1 MPAGRVVF
9 WTLVGGGSVAL
20 TAFALKYYL
29 KRKSSGSA
37 SVTPPS
43 TLPVTPITVPEP
55 GDAPAGTPADA
66 PAEEKAVEKE
76 PTEAPAEVVI
86 AELPAETTN
95 SAPEISEEVVVTPAD
110 EAATVDAAPTKT
122 VDVIVNE
129 TSTRPT
135 VIISSKANAD
145 GDDGATSSTPP
156 TTSFAYL
163 LDPSISVDGQTPPTP
178 PSTPAPPSR
187 GDEEGVVTPMYDPS
201 LDLIQA
207 AIQGRLAAVKP
218 RFHSSDSTAEE
229 REDEDAADDRAG
241 GGCDIA
247 PDVEGGGEGDAT
259 TAVDGGVT
267 GAVVVA
273 AAAAAAA
280 GKLQPIDE
288 EVGAKSAAVETSSA
302 GAASDAPELPPKS
315 PYVRRKKRSIQP
327 ELEEMKEH
335 QLQLLSD
342 PPSPATSPAASPPKG
357 DGIAAASP
365 GSSPPLRTPRLRRR
379 SDRRS
384 TGEIKIST
392 EETTT
397 ITTTEAKSG
406 EESGSS
412 SNGSSAIS
420 GGGSGVTG
428 GDESTSSIDFSF
440 MSDAEEAMKDVGV
453 VAASASAGAA
463 PEVDLLEGIED
474 VTLDDVLRDISSMTE
489 STAVM
494 SASMVVEVDGAS
506 TSGRKD
512 DVDEDLA
519 KQLDLAEDLVLDDKF
534 FGDLTPS
541 LIPKRGVD
549 GSAESVPD
557 LIFNEPRDPKEEVKE
572 GKPMEEEAYDMRVSI
587 GFTDKAGFDEEDSKA
602 ASEAAAEDAAATEN
616 ESLKAEEKVDA
627 AETPVVVAEEALGEA
642 AADAGAEAAAIDDA
656 VKSKPAEKMT
666 KPAPKRVVRPRKER
680 PPLEGVGSAK
690 SSKEETTPS
699 KKSPTAAS
707 TKSPPSK
714 TPRGTGKRSGIPR
727 PGFQP

>member
-29 KRKSSGSA
+29 KRKCAASA

-43 TLPVTPITVPEP
+43 TLPVTPIAVPEP
-55 GDAPAGTPADA
+55 AAAPADA
-66 PAEEKAVEKE
+66 PADASADAPSEEKTDKQSPADV
-76 PTEAPAEVVI
+76 PTEEVVAEVPAEI
-86 AELPAETTN
+86 TK
-95 SAPEISEEVVVTPAD
+95 SAPEIAKEVVSPAED
-110 EAATVDAAPTKT
+110 AAIVDAAPTQT
-122 VDVIVNE
+122 VDVVVNE
-129 TSTRPT
+129 ISTRPR
-135 VIISSKANAD
+135 VIISSKENVD
-145 GDDGATSSTPP
+145 GDDDAAAAASSTPP

-163 LDPSISVDGQTPPTP
+163 LDPSMSVDGRTPPTP

-187 GDEEGVVTPMYDPS
+187 GDEEEGAVTPMYNPS

-229 REDEDAADDRAG
+229 KEDEEAADDR
-241 GGCDIA
+241 DIA

-267 GAVVVA
+267 GAVVAA

-288 EVGAKSAAVETSSA
+288 EIGAKSTKADAASA
-302 GAASDAPELPPKS
+302 EAVSDAPELPPKS
-315 PYVRRKKRSIQP
+315 PYMRRKKRSIQS

-342 PPSPATSPAASPPKG
+342 PPSPATSPTASPPKG
-357 DGIAAASP
+357 DGVPAASS
-365 GSSPPLRTPRLRRR
+365 GSSPPQRTPRLRRR

-384 TGEIKIST
+384 TEEIKIAN
-392 EETTT
+392 EEKAPTTT
-397 ITTTEAKSG
+397 MEAKSG
-406 EESGSS
+406 EESG
-412 SNGSSAIS
+412 NGSNSSGAIS
-420 GGGSGVTG
+420 GGTG

-440 MSDAEEAMKDVGV
+440 MSDADEAMKEVGGV
-453 VAASASAGAA
+453 KGVTASAKGAA

-474 VTLDDVLRDISSMTE
+474 VTLDDVLRDISSMSD

-512 DVDEDLA
+512 DIDEDLA

-534 FGDLTPS
+534 FGDLTPT
-541 LIPKRGVD
+541 LMPKQAVN

-557 LIFNEPRDPKEEVKE
+557 LIFNEPEEVIE
-572 GKPMEEEAYDMRVSI
+572 GKPVQEEAYDMRVSI
-587 GFTDKAGFDEEDSKA
+587 GFTDKAGFDDEDSKA
-602 ASEAAAEDAAATEN
+602 AVEATEV
-616 ESLKAEEKVDA
+616 EAPMAKEKADD
-627 AETPVVVAEEALGEA
+627 AETPAVAADDAIGAA
-642 AADAGAEAAAIDDA
+642 AADAGAEAAAAVDAAAVDDVA
-656 VKSKPAEKMT
+656 VESKPAEKMT

-680 PPLEGVGSAK
+680 PPLEGVGSSKLSA
-690 SSKEETTPS
+690 SSKDETKPS

-707 TKSPPSK
+707 TKSPPGK
-714 TPRGTGKRSGIPR
+714 TPRGSGKKTGIPR